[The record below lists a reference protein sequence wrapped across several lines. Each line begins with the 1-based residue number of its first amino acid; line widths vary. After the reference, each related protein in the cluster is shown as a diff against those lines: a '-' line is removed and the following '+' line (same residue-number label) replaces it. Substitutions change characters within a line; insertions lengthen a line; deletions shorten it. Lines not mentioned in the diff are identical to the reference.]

1 MTGNGNSTLIINAG
15 SSSVKFRLY
24 LNSAIAVDG
33 VVDAI
38 GKQARLSFVKNK
50 EYQEIKG
57 VNVQARNYTEAAN
70 EIIQVIKEFVH
81 PKRIACVVH
90 RVVHGGS
97 YSEPQK
103 ITPNLLKNLKNL
115 APLAPLHQPQ
125 SITLIRFFMQRLKA
139 IHIAC
144 FDTMF
149 HATMPTVA
157 NTYAIPRTF
166 AKKYKIMRY
175 GFHGL
180 SHASLLDAAENH
192 TKIKYK
198 KVITCQLG
206 NGISLCAIKDGRSID
221 TTMGFTPL
229 EGLPM
234 GARSGSID
242 PEIIPFVCKKERK
255 TPQQVL
261 SLLEHESGLKALSGF
276 SDIRDLLEGE
286 KRGDARCGFALDF
299 LAYQI
304 RKQIG
309 AYVAAL
315 NGLDCLILGGG
326 ISRAPKM
333 RQRILSGLET
343 LGIVLN
349 QKMLSHEA
357 PVCISNGKVAVW
369 IVETDEQGYMY
380 EITKGMH

>member
-24 LNSAIAVDG
+24 HNSAMAVDG

-38 GKQARLSFVKNK
+38 GKHARLSFVKNSV
-50 EYQEIKG
+50 YQEARGIS
-57 VNVQARNYTEAAN
+57 VNANNYTEAGN
-70 EIIQVIKEFVH
+70 EILRMLEVFVSLEEIKS
-81 PKRIACVVH
+81 VVH

-103 ITPNLLKNLKNL
+103 ITSNVLKNLERL

-125 SITLIRFFMQRLKA
+125 SINLIRFFMQRLKA
-139 IHIAC
+139 AHIAC

-149 HATMPTVA
+149 HATMPA
-157 NTYAIPRTF
+157 LADTYAIPRELTQ
-166 AKKYKIMRY
+166 KYKIRRY

-180 SHASLLDAAENH
+180 SHASLLRTAEQCAG
-192 TKIKYK
+192 KKYQ

-206 NGISLCAIKDGRSID
+206 NGISLCAIKDEKSID

-234 GARSGSID
+234 GTRSGSID
-242 PEIIPFVCKKERK
+242 PAIIPFICKKEKK
-255 TPQQVL
+255 TPQQIL

-276 SDIRDLLEGE
+276 RDIRDLLAGE
-286 KRGDARCGFALDF
+286 KKGDVRCKFALDF
-299 LAYQI
+299 FTYHI

-326 ISRAPKM
+326 ISRAPRM

-343 LGIVLN
+343 LGIVVNSRKFAL
-349 QKMLSHEA
+349 EA
-357 PVCISNGKVAVW
+357 PVCISNSKVAVW

-380 EITKGMH
+380 EVTKGMR